1 MYIYIYIDICIY
13 IYTHVYV
20 YTYRRTSTHTDLSS
34 PTCCPGLQAAPAP
47 CGNPK
52 RRWMNCRAAAWSSAA
67 NLSTVPWSG
76 VVGWFIDQWP
86 LGVVFVVAIWDLGF
100 DDDDDDE

>member
-1 MYIYIYIDICIY
+1 
-13 IYTHVYV
+13 
-20 YTYRRTSTHTDLSS
+20 
-34 PTCCPGLQAAPAP
+34 
-47 CGNPK
+47 
-52 RRWMNCRAAAWSSAA
+52 MNCRAAAWSSAA

-100 DDDDDDE
+100 DDDDDDNDDE